1 MAAVYGQMISYGAWD
16 AGFNYNFLPGAEQD
30 TVSYQ
35 NGLYYLVGNPD
46 GNGTPPD
53 LDPAWAL
60 LIQGGGSSAPV
71 VQFKSTNYTVLP
83 TDNKVILT
91 ASGVAV
97 TLPLISSVTVGQE
110 YLIQL
115 NNVATG
121 TVQPN
126 TDGSTING
134 LSSITLAP
142 NYGSLLVYSTGTNWL
157 AS

>member
-1 MAAVYGQMISYGAWD
+1 MISYGAWD

-30 TVSYQ
+30 TVSY
-35 NGLYYLVGNPD
+35 NGNLYYLNGNPD
-46 GNGTPPD
+46 GNPPGT
-53 LDPAWAL
+53 DPAWEL
-60 LIQGGGSSAPV
+60 LLAGGGSSTPV

-142 NYGSLLVYSTGTNWL
+142 NYGSLLVYSTGTTWL